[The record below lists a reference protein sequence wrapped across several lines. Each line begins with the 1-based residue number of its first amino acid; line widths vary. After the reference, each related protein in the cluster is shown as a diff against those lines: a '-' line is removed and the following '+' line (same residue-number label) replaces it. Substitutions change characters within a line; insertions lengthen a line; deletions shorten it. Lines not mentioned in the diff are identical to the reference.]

1 MHTQQSQSEQSVE
14 LHGIAFGSTITI
26 LLLLI
31 SLGLSGVG
39 CESQTGQL
47 AVRSLDNA
55 GETFSDQFTT
65 AYYHAKSQHDL
76 EVILVEGDVDDP
88 TRVLHLRM
96 LWQGRAGRTPLD
108 PRATNV
114 TLRFAVINDS
124 GVGVYAGAGFMDL
137 QTIPGSNQL
146 IAELSDSSIRLQ
158 DKSEGFTDELG
169 LASASGQ
176 FTAERDGIAVS
187 RVIKRVQVALAKKL
201 GHPRFVDNQSA
212 QKMLAILKDE

>member
-1 MHTQQSQSEQSVE
+1 MHNQQSQPGHPVE
-14 LHGIAFGSTITI
+14 LHGTPFSSAFAM
-26 LLLLI
+26 LFLLI
-31 SLGLSGVG
+31 SLGMSGVG

-137 QTIPGSNQL
+137 QTIPGSDQL

-201 GHPRFVDNQSA
+201 GHPRFVENNTA
-212 QKMLAILKDE
+212 LKIFTALKDK

>member
-1 MHTQQSQSEQSVE
+1 MPALIPYSNRPLQLVNPNRS
-14 LHGIAFGSTITI
+14 LHG
-26 LLLLI
+26 LLTVLMI
-31 SLGLSGVG
+31 CLGLGITG

-47 AVRSLDNA
+47 AVRSLDNMTGA
-55 GETFSDQFTT
+55 FSDQFTT

-76 EVILVEGDVDDP
+76 EVILVEGDIDDP
-88 TRVLHLRM
+88 TRVLHIRM

-114 TLRFAVINDS
+114 TLRFAVLTEA

-137 QTIPGSNQL
+137 QTIPGSDVLVASLN
-146 IAELSDSSIRLQ
+146 DSSIRLQ
-158 DKSEGFTDELG
+158 DKSEGYTDELG

-176 FTAERDGIAVS
+176 FTATRDGIAVS

-201 GHPRFVDNQSA
+201 GHPRFVQHE
-212 QKMLAILKDE
+212 MTMELLAELNDE